1 MAKSKPKKSKP
12 KQTSAQKNL
21 NDWTKKVNSYSG
33 GWTKSKD
40 YKALM
45 NSKEKQNM
53 DASVKGYNALLDGG
67 YGGYAKANGLTDY
80 TARLQNMLGGILK
93 SKFSYDADNDA
104 AYQAYKAQYQA
115 QGRKDMLDTMGQM
128 ASATGGYASSAATTA
143 GNAANQAQLNN
154 LSNTQSQLLSL
165 AYQKYDQQQQGKQNA
180 YDLLNGVNQQQYGQ
194 YQDAVG
200 NAYNKMDYNTNRFNT
215 SYSNG
220 YTKWND
226 DRSFAAGQQQHYG
239 NLNESQLNRK
249 QDRTIAD
256 RNYALQKKILNKK

>member
-12 KQTSAQKNL
+12 KQTAAQKNL
-21 NDWTKKVNSYSG
+21 SSWTKTVNKYSG
-33 GWTKSKD
+33 GWTNSKD

-45 NSKEKQNM
+45 KSKEKKDM
-53 DASVKGYNALLDGG
+53 DASVKGYNSLLNGG
-67 YGGYAKANGLTDY
+67 YGGYAKANGLT
-80 TARLQNMLGGILK
+80 
-93 SKFSYDADNDA
+93 
-104 AYQAYKAQYQA
+104 AYKAHYQA
-115 QGRKDMLDTMGQM
+115 QGRNDMLDAMGQM

-154 LSNTQSQLLSL
+154 LSNIQSQLLSL

-180 YDLLNGVNQQQYGQ
+180 YDLLDSVNQQQYGR

-215 SYSNG
+215 FYSNG

-226 DRSFAAGQQQHYG
+226 DRSFASGQQQYYG
-239 NLNESQLNRK
+239 NLNESQQARK
-249 QDRTIAD
+249 QERAIAD
-256 RNYALQKKILNKK
+256 RNNKLQRKILNKK

>member
-1 MAKSKPKKSKP
+1 
-12 KQTSAQKNL
+12 
-21 NDWTKKVNSYSG
+21 
-33 GWTKSKD
+33 
-40 YKALM
+40 
-45 NSKEKQNM
+45 
-53 DASVKGYNALLDGG
+53 
-67 YGGYAKANGLTDY
+67 
-80 TARLQNMLGGILK
+80 
-93 SKFSYDADNDA
+93 
-104 AYQAYKAQYQA
+104 
-115 QGRKDMLDTMGQM
+115 MLDTMGQM

-180 YDLLNGVNQQQYGQ
+180 YDLLNGVNQQQYGR

-226 DRSFAAGQQQHYG
+226 DRSFASGQQQYYG
-239 NLNESQLNRK
+239 NLNESQQARR
-249 QDRTIAD
+249 QERAIAD
-256 RNYALQKKILNKK
+256 RNNKLQRKILNKK

>member
-12 KQTSAQKNL
+12 KQTAAQKNL
-21 NDWTKKVNSYSG
+21 SSWTKTVNKYSG
-33 GWTKSKD
+33 GWTNSKD

-45 NSKEKQNM
+45 KSKEKKDM
-53 DASVKGYNALLDGG
+53 DASVKGYNSLLNGG

-115 QGRKDMLDTMGQM
+115 QGRNDMLDTMGQM
-128 ASATGGYASSAATTA
+128 ASATGGYA
-143 GNAANQAQLNN
+143 
-154 LSNTQSQLLSL
+154 L

-180 YDLLNGVNQQQYGQ
+180 YDLLDSVNQQQYGR

-226 DRSFAAGQQQHYG
+226 DRSFASGQQQYYG
-239 NLNESQLNRK
+239 NLNESQQARK
-249 QDRTIAD
+249 QERAIAD
-256 RNYALQKKILNKK
+256 RNNKLQRKILNKK